1 MSEYYTHT
9 TYPAPGVAGASSAM
23 RAELDAITTGF
34 DLLPAIAG
42 KEHQVVKVNS
52 AGSALE
58 SSKTLQSIQKVHG
71 TISSGTENF
80 AYSDGNYHTVTN
92 GGAFTITTSAWPTT
106 TLLAWMTLKIT
117 NGGAFT
123 ITWPTINWVKPDG
136 STTTTFATYMTA
148 IFTTLQ
154 TSGVNF
160 IVLWSD
166 NAGTTIYGKMV

>member
-1 MSEYYTHT
+1 MSEYYTHST
-9 TYPAPGVAGASSAM
+9 CPVSGSSGTSAAM
-23 RAELDAITTGF
+23 RAELDAITAGF
-34 DLLPAIAG
+34 DLLPALSG
-42 KEHQVVKVNS
+42 KANNFVVVNS
-52 AGSALE
+52 AGTALSA
-58 SSKTLQSIQKVHG
+58 SKTSQAIIVAHG

-92 GGAFTITTSAWPTT
+92 GGAFTITTNGWSSG
-106 TLLAWMTLKIT
+106 LFCWMTLKIT
-117 NGGAFT
+117 NGGAYT

-136 STTTTFATYMTA
+136 STTTTFNTYMTA

-166 NAGTTIYGKMV
+166 DAGTTIYGKMI